1 MLARRIILFCFGLL
15 ITQSSVA
22 LESVTLQL
30 KWKHQ
35 FQFAGYYA
43 AFVKGFYKEA
53 GLDVLIKE
61 AVVGQDP
68 IASVI
73 DGSAEYGV
81 GTSELLLRH
90 QEGAPVVVLGVI
102 FQHSPLG
109 LVVSQAS
116 GVEHVHDLVA
126 KPLMIEANSAE
137 LFAFFAREGVNRDL
151 LNIVHHS
158 FDIRDLIDGRVAGM
172 SVYTTDEPFA
182 LKQAGIDYSLFLP
195 RQAGIDFYGD
205 NFFTTRQEIEAH
217 PERVQAFRAAT
228 IKGWK
233 YAMAHPEEIID
244 LIYERYTQRHSRLH
258 LAYEAKEMMRLL
270 QADLVEP
277 GYMHE
282 GRWRHIADTYAT
294 QGLLKPDYD
303 LSRFLY
309 KPENGLDAQKV
320 KQWVLGLVLIFV
332 AIFAVLLYVWRL
344 NRKLEDRENWLENVI
359 SHAPNALIVLNEKFE
374 VHDWNE
380 QAEAIFGWRIE
391 EVKGRSAF
399 EFLVPESERQHV
411 EDTLSSILRT
421 GELTRSENWNLTR
434 DGKRIFCDWR
444 NVMPQPDTII
454 CMASDMTDRRRMEEE
469 LRELAHTDA
478 LTKVANRTLF
488 FEKMEQSMLLAKRQ
502 DAKLAMLFIDL
513 DDFKLVNDRYGHEV
527 GDVVLVEVVQR
538 IRMAIREADMLARIG
553 GDEFVLMLY
562 NCESVEKARQVAEKV
577 LFVLERPLQVAG
589 LSVVVGGSIG
599 ISLFP
604 EHGTRVTEL
613 LKAADQAMY
622 SVKGAGK
629 NGIGL
634 ARARNAGKSSSA
646 AGSQAPD
653 DDAPADPAP
662 D

>member
-1 MLARRIILFCFGLL
+1 LLARRIILFCFGLL

>member
-1 MLARRIILFCFGLL
+1 
-15 ITQSSVA
+15 VA